1 MDPQLPDATRRTR
14 LANERTFLS
23 WLRGGLT
30 SLAVG
35 IGAGAV
41 ATDVV
46 TTAWPFVVLGVG
58 FGLFGV
64 MLIAYGVVRQRA
76 VDRALEEGGYAPLD
90 PRAALA
96 LAAFGIALGLI
107 SVVAVLIEM

>member
-1 MDPQLPDATRRTR
+1 
-14 LANERTFLS
+14 
-23 WLRGGLT
+23 
-30 SLAVG
+30 
-35 IGAGAV
+35 
-41 ATDVV
+41 
-46 TTAWPFVVLGVG
+46 
-58 FGLFGV
+58 V